1 MFLLKIN
8 AIDVTAIKAVTIIAA
23 SKIPLPD
30 KSSLDCG
37 ATALSGGAN
46 VVFGVVAGCVGCGL
60 VTGIGV
66 AVGVG
71 IGAVAGALLTGI
83 GDAVG
88 AGVGVGAVVG
98 AWFKVKLYAT
108 PFMMTSSAY
117 RGWLQPPLSYTA

>member
-1 MFLLKIN
+1 M
-8 AIDVTAIKAVTIIAA
+8 IIAA
-23 SKIPLPD
+23 SRIQLLD
-30 KSSLDCG
+30 RSSFDCG

-71 IGAVAGALLTGI
+71 IDAVGVALLTAI
-83 GDAVG
+83 GEAV
-88 AGVGVGAVVG
+88 GVGVGVIVDV
-98 AWFKVKLYAT
+98 WFKVTLYAT

-117 RGWLQPPLSYTA
+117 RGWMQPLLSFTT